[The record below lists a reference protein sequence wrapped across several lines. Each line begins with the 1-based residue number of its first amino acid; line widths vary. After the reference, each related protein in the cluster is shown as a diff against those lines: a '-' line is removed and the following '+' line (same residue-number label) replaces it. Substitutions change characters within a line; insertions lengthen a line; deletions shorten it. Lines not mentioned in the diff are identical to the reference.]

1 MVVQSWDRG
10 ENKAKKKK
18 KKKKKKK
25 YGHYLNKDTLPCNDN
40 SATICIKV
48 NKLA

>member
-10 ENKAKKKK
+10 ENKAKKNC
-18 KKKKKKK
+18 
-25 YGHYLNKDTLPCNDN
+25 GHYSNKDTLPCNDN